1 MKWQRNVI
9 WVRETEK
16 KGGQG
21 ERGSFFSVAV
31 AFPLE
36 VLRAACIEPEG
47 SGFESPNEDLLL
59 TAARTEWHL

>member
-1 MKWQRNVI
+1 M
-9 WVRETEK
+9 REK
-16 KGGQG
+16 
-21 ERGSFFSVAV
+21 EREAFFSAAV

-47 SGFESPNEDLLL
+47 SAFETPNEDLLL